1 MHHWVFLTGLKP
13 QKNDMIDNLKTI
25 KPLLNFSKE
34 GDFYMLYVFKRK
46 KDQPEAERDNHQSVR
61 TIKTYCVDSV
71 EYLEKRY
78 HEIKKLCE
86 MFKARAYIHVQ
97 KQNHKDVSLN
107 MLSALAERIRDGV
120 SNQKGLFESVV
131 GQIKTNEKRFIIDI
145 DNVSIDTFTHDPI
158 QIKMREYINELQVEA
173 GREQDMV
180 FIKTKSGFHIITQP
194 FNVKKFNVRYPKI
207 DIQRKNPTLLY
218 YPNSLDDEL

>member
-1 MHHWVFLTGLKP
+1 
-13 QKNDMIDNLKTI
+13 MIDNLKTI
-25 KPLLNFSKE
+25 KPLLNFSEE

-46 KDQPEAERDNHQSVR
+46 KDQPEGERDNHQSVR
-61 TIKTYCVDSV
+61 TIKTYCVDSI

-78 HEIKKLCE
+78 DEIKKLCE

-145 DNVSIDTFTHDPI
+145 DNVSIDTFTHDTR

-194 FNVKKFNVRYPKI
+194 FNVKKFSVRFPNI
-207 DIQRKNPTLLY
+207 DIQKKNPTLLY
-218 YPNSLDDEL
+218 YPNSLDDGL